1 MVSAKKESVSDKPL
15 TSVMEDYLEAIFDLD
30 QEKRV
35 VRVKDIAKR
44 MDVKIPTVS
53 SMLKTLNSRGLVNYE
68 KYEYVELTKDGAD
81 VGKEMRRRHEV
92 LYKFLTEILKI
103 KAKVADEE
111 ACKMEHTLSEA
122 TLSSLTDFMEFIQT
136 CPRAGESW
144 LEHFQEYRS
153 RGRKPEKC
161 AEHCDAFST
170 GFKEKVDTMA
180 KKAPR
185 GSKRKSA
192 S

>member
-1 MVSAKKESVSDKPL
+1 MVSTKKENLSDKPL

-30 QEKRV
+30 REKKV

-44 MDVKIPTVS
+44 LDVKMPTVS

-81 VGKEMRRRHEV
+81 VGKEMRRRHGV
-92 LYKFLTEILKI
+92 LFKFLTEILKV
-103 KAKVADEE
+103 KDKVADEE
-111 ACKMEHTLSEA
+111 ACKMEHTLSED

-144 LEHFQEYRS
+144 LEHFEEYRQH
-153 RGRKPEKC
+153 GRKPEKC
-161 AEHCDAFST
+161 REHCDAFSMT
-170 GFKEKVDTMA
+170 FKEKVEA
-180 KKAPR
+180 IKKRSPR
-185 GSKRKSA
+185 GPKK
-192 S
+192 